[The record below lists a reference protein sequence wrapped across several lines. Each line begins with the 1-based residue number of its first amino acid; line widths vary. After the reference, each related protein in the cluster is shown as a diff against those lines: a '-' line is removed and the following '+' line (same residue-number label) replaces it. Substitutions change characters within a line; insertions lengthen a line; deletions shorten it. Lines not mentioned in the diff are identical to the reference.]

1 MGFRVGWMSQIFAAD
16 HRIRVTISC
25 TGLPL
30 YETGGNGTDEAAGRA
45 THTVLHSATYA
56 SHVLA
61 PVIPMDEAT
70 AARECVDVSEE
81 YVRDLKAGVFPA

>member
-1 MGFRVGWMSQIFAAD
+1 
-16 HRIRVTISC
+16 
-25 TGLPL
+25 
-30 YETGGNGTDEAAGRA
+30 
-45 THTVLHSATYA
+45 
-56 SHVLA
+56 VLA